1 MVKDTYN
8 DISGT
13 NPTGPSH
20 DIALPSRIAVS
31 WPSLP
36 PIWFVNEMVCKCEI
50 HSLEECTEKW
60 LSEQSC
66 IIFKGTLTDLLNCI
80 IWFLLDFSSHLF
92 SHLSHPL
99 PHVFSICMEDGGG
112 GIYCWAYGF
121 DTPLGHLFVWGKKTE
136 PPLRPGTSNMQ
147 PMPVVG
153 ETQTQLDYYKTPL
166 STPGPSPYY
175 TGFPP
180 KKTPPSCLGDFFF
193 SQWTAYVRSR
203 SSKLPKDLADKFFSC
218 QPLSHALW
226 TCCCWQSQQG
236 CWQGGRRTWF
246 TFHGKHWQ
254 VYSSLLPTNLTF
266 RPRPFQWILGNEVWV
281 ILAKS

>member
-31 WPSLP
+31 WPSFP

-112 GIYCWAYGF
+112 AY
-121 DTPLGHLFVWGKKTE
+121 T
-136 PPLRPGTSNMQ
+136 
-147 PMPVVG
+147 VG
-153 ETQTQLDYYKTPL
+153 LMVLTPL
-166 STPGPSPYY
+166 SGIS
-175 TGFPP
+175 
-180 KKTPPSCLGDFFF
+180 
-193 SQWTAYVRSR
+193 
-203 SSKLPKDLADKFFSC
+203 
-218 QPLSHALW
+218 LS
-226 TCCCWQSQQG
+226 
-236 CWQGGRRTWF
+236 GGRR
-246 TFHGKHWQ
+246 
-254 VYSSLLPTNLTF
+254 LNL
-266 RPRPFQWILGNEVWV
+266 RSVQALQICSPCQW
-281 ILAKS
+281 